1 MQWIVDFYRDERG
14 VSNVE
19 EFLDSVQDKKLKAKI
34 FRDIG
39 LLQTL
44 GTDLKMPQARYIEDG
59 IWELRTKQS
68 TNISRILYFTFA
80 QDKIILL
87 NGFVKKTQKTP
98 PEEIDRAKRYRDDH
112 KRRFGDGF

>member
-1 MQWIVDFYRDERG
+1 MQWIVEFYRDECG
-14 VSNVE
+14 ASNVE

-34 FRDIG
+34 LRDIS

-44 GTDLKMPQARYIEDG
+44 GTDLKKPYASYIDDG

-80 QDKIILL
+80 QNKIILL
-87 NGFVKKTQKTP
+87 NGFIKKTKKTP
-98 PEEIDRAKRYRDDH
+98 SEEIDRAKKYRDDH